1 MSENNKDVRISTYV
15 DIDMAIEI
23 KQICKL
29 EQKSVADWLRQ
40 VVVEELDR
48 RNDT

>member
-40 VVVEELDR
+40 IVTEELTR
-48 RNDT
+48 RSNQ

>member
-40 VVVEELDR
+40 VLVEELTR
-48 RNDT
+48 RTNQ

>member
-15 DIDMAIEI
+15 DIDTAIEI

-29 EQKSVADWLRQ
+29 EDKSVADWLRQ
-40 VVVEELDR
+40 IVTEELNR
-48 RNDT
+48 RTNK